1 MAKVTTRISVR
12 GTDLKEMLRQ
22 AHEQLGEL
30 TDAEFTATEIDLYPI
45 DDVAAKDGMMR
56 LWSGSFTME
65 ADVSL

>member
-12 GTDLKEMLRQ
+12 GTDLKEMLKQ
-22 AHEQLGEL
+22 AHDQLADL
-30 TDAEFTATEIDLYPI
+30 SDSAFTATEIDLYPI

-56 LWSGSFTME
+56 LWSGTFTME